1 MHDSALVADIGG
13 THARFAIARGDG
25 SSPQTIAKIACA
37 AYPDLRSAIAEQLDA
52 LPPAV
57 RPRRAALAVA
67 AAVHGDE
74 VRLTNLHWHFSISAL
89 RADLGLDQLL
99 LLNDFEALAWSLPH
113 LGASELHP
121 IGGGQS
127 NPRGTRAVIG
137 PGTGLGVS
145 GLIPCRQ
152 GWAVIRGEGGHVSF
166 SPCDERENAILA
178 CAWKRFPHVS
188 AERLVSGIGLPVLHL
203 SVCQVDGFR
212 HEDLSVAD
220 IAQRAAQ
227 GTDPACVAT
236 IATFCAMLGTIA
248 GNLALTLGASGGV
261 YIGGGIIPKL
271 GGVFERSEFRRRF
284 EAKGRFSAHNAAIA
298 TQVILADTPAL
309 VGAAAALYE
318 GAMD

>member
-1 MHDSALVADIGG
+1 VHDVALVADVGG
-13 THARFAIARGDG
+13 THARFAIARNDG
-25 SSPQTIAKIACA
+25 STPQTIAKVSCA

-67 AAVHGDE
+67 AIVHSDHI
-74 VRLTNLHWHFSISAL
+74 RLTNLNWQFSIAAL

-99 LLNDFEALAWSLPH
+99 LLNDFEALAWSLPQ
-113 LGASELHP
+113 LDASELRQV
-121 IGGGQS
+121 GGGEA
-127 NPRGTRAVIG
+127 NPRGARAVIG

-166 SPCDERENAILA
+166 SPADERESAILA

-188 AERLVSGIGLPVLHL
+188 GERLVSGIGLPVLHL
-203 SVCQVDGFR
+203 AVCQVDGFR

-220 IAQRAAQ
+220 IAQRAVQ

-261 YIGGGIIPKL
+261 YIGGGIVPRL
-271 GGVFERSEFRRRF
+271 GSRFDALPFRARF
-284 EAKGRFSAHNAAIA
+284 EDKGRFRGYLEAIP
-298 TQVILADTPAL
+298 TRVIHAEAPAL
-309 VGAAAALYE
+309 LGAARAL
-318 GAMD
+318 DRLR